1 MYIIQID
8 PHIVPVSRW
17 RYLEHRYMANVCERW
32 AQDRAPG
39 LQSAF
44 FNGVGYETWQNI
56 WGTWNEISQRDAEAI
71 RRVGAMLRFLGALFG
86 GGPTFGAV
94 EFEPVNRSDLTFGFF
109 LLFFSHLNFSFIG
122 CLVNLKF

>member
-1 MYIIQID
+1 
-8 PHIVPVSRW
+8 
-17 RYLEHRYMANVCERW
+17 MANVCERW

-109 LLFFSHLNFSFIG
+109 CYFFFTFKFFFHWLSCQLKILISIYQTFHFIIS
-122 CLVNLKF
+122 LA